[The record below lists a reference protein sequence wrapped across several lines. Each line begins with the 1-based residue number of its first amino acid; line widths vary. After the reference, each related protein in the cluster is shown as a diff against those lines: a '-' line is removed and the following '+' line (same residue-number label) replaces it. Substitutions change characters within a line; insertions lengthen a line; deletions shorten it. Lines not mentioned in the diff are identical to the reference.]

1 MSKKKGQTP
10 TSAPRQS
17 KVFTLLLYPEW
28 ASFNQIITYIQKE
41 KYALMLHDKDVADEE
56 TGELK
61 KPHVH
66 VVIKYQGRRTITSVQ
81 NEFKKIGVESRLV
94 DTCNEYVMLRYLCHV
109 DDKDKYQ
116 YPFSNID
123 TNDIKWVEKAYKEQM
138 TAPEQLN
145 KLLDFIDVEN
155 EKTYISR
162 TRLARFAINNNC
174 YSALRS
180 NMTLLN
186 GILSDHNAQFRM
198 IDENA
203 AIKAHLHG
211 TQREL
216 AEAQHNVDV
225 LAEDNMRLRGI
236 EIDNDEDIWK

>member
-1 MSKKKGQTP
+1 MSNKKKGQTP

-17 KVFTLLLYPEW
+17 KVFAFLLYPEW
-28 ASFNQIITYIQKE
+28 PSFKQIISYIQKE
-41 KYALMLHDKDVADEE
+41 KYALILHDKDVADEE
-56 TGELK
+56 TGEIK

-66 VVIKYQGRRTITSVQ
+66 VVVKYQGRRTLTSVQ
-81 NEFKKIGVESRLV
+81 NEYKKVGVESRFI
-94 DTCNEYVMLRYLCHV
+94 DTCNEVVMLRYLTHV

-116 YPFSNID
+116 YAMNDID
-123 TNDIKWVEKAYKEQM
+123 TNNLKWVEKAYMEQLSSSD
-138 TAPEQLN
+138 QLN
-145 KLLDFIDVEN
+145 KILDFIEIEN
-155 EKTYISR
+155 ETTYVSR
-162 TRLARFAINNNC
+162 TRLARYAINNNC

-203 AIKAHLHG
+203 AVKAHLHA

-216 AEAQHNVDV
+216 AEMQHNAEV

-236 EIDNDEDIWK
+236 GSDDDDIWK